1 MTNANYEF
9 MNGRRQQF
17 EEWRQR
23 RPVLGGTLVLL
34 GSVFMFYVPIFIARD
49 MIFIGGSTVAYIG
62 LVNASFVFLIGVFVL
77 TKPEYSRM
85 LGYAGVVFS
94 FTSLMGALGGLFI
107 GMILTLIGSN
117 LCIAWKSELVEESS
131 PFSWNASSDPDS
143 NGEESEEMSVSRL
156 VNKWR

>member
-9 MNGRRQQF
+9 MNDRRQQF

-23 RPVLGGTLVLL
+23 RPVLGGTLLIL
-34 GSVFMFYVPIFIARD
+34 GSVFMFYVPIFIAKD
-49 MIFIGGSTVAYIG
+49 TIFIGGSTVAYIG
-62 LVNASFVFLIGVFVL
+62 LVNASFVFLIGVFAL

-107 GMILTLIGSN
+107 GMILALIGSN
-117 LCIAWKSELVEESS
+117 LCLAWESELVEESG
-131 PFSWNASSDPDS
+131 PFSWSASSDPDS
-143 NGEESEEMSVSRL
+143 NGEESEEMSVSGL